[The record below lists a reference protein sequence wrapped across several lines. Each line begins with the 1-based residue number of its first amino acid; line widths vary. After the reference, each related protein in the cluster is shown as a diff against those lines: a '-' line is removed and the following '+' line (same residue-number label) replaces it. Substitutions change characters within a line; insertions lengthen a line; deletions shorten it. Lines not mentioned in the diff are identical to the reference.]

1 MLNLYDNNC
10 KLIYEETRNQTI
22 NFYSTDDEETFYKNN
37 KKLGKEWKYH
47 NSTIEYK
54 FNSSGYRTKEITDLN
69 KDFLLTFG
77 CSYTEGVGLHQN
89 ELWCEDIAKHIN
101 LDLYNHA
108 KQATGIDIQYY
119 NAMLW
124 NMNQM
129 PKPKLVIVQWP
140 YKTRKS
146 FGRRENSHSIYI
158 SDLSGTSTAD
168 GKWWGKRYIQ
178 DTGEMELNVLFW
190 IESFNNVWKLAG
202 VPVLNFTW
210 DHDLSEH
217 LTRSKYQ
224 MYYIKN
230 KNRDKARDLSHDGN
244 LFHFE
249 TARKLRKLLTQSN
262 FTNKI

>member
-1 MLNLYDNNC
+1 MFNLYDTNSF
-10 KLIYEETRNQTI
+10 LIYEEMCNSVS
-22 NFYSTDDEETFYKNN
+22 NFYSTDSEQLFRNNN
-37 KKLGKEWKYH
+37 KKLGKHWKYYK
-47 NSTIEYK
+47 STIKYK
-54 FNSSGYRTKEITDLN
+54 FNSLGYRTKEITDLN

-77 CSYTEGVGLHQN
+77 CSYTEGVGLYQN
-89 ELWCEDIAKHIN
+89 ELWCENIAKNLN

-129 PKPKLVIVQWP
+129 PKPKLIIVQWP

-146 FGRRENSHSIYI
+146 FGSRQNDHLYI
-158 SDLSGTSTAD
+158 TDLSGTSTAD

-178 DTGEMELNVLFW
+178 DSGEMELNVLFW

-230 KNRDKARDLSHDGN
+230 KNRDKARDLSHDGP
-244 LFHFE
+244 LFHRE
-249 TARKLRKLLTQSN
+249 TAEKIKKLLTQSN
-262 FTNKI
+262 FTDKI